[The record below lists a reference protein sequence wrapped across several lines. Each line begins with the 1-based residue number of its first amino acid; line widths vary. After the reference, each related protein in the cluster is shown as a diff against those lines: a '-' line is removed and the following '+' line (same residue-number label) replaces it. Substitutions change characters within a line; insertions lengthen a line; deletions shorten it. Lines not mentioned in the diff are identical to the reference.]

1 MFWTG
6 PLSLLSRA
14 VRNDALSWRWHTVR
28 FGSAAFLLILLI
40 QAQVVTLGRGTS
52 GRMFFEFLAILNFW
66 LMTLIGLG
74 FFPTAITEEKEEGT
88 LPLLILSGMPGV
100 SIVLAK
106 AGGRLWSILLIFLA
120 QLPFS
125 FLALMLGGLTAMQ
138 VLTVWFSLACYL
150 VALAGIGV
158 LWSVLCREG
167 YRAARGML
175 VSIIFL
181 NWIAPITAAFAAWL
195 LQVGALAPRGA
206 GMSVARRLQE
216 FGRTISVPDR
226 IRQLLASEAN
236 VRFLQPQSLLHL
248 AIGAASFLLAIAVFR
263 RATEYA
269 HEPITRP
276 LGLARARS
284 DRPARRPWGEPL
296 AWKEFQFLTS
306 GLLGFAAQSVLLAA
320 ILGGIFYFD
329 GAIRRYLQVDAPQF
343 AVTGLA
349 ALFLVELVYVASRTL
364 AWECRAGTL
373 PTLTM
378 LPRSLVGIVV
388 AKLAGGVFGALPP
401 LIALGIVGTLTDTGL
416 LLPSTGYW
424 ERLAILTTVVCLL
437 HLTTL
442 YSLFYPWAAIP
453 MALGTL
459 LMLGVLVLPFA
470 GAASYAM
477 VGANFEGFVS
487 IVIVYLTL
495 IATLGMQVGIL
506 FKIRQIASS

>member
-14 VRNDALSWRWHTVR
+14 VRSDALSWRWHVVR
-28 FGSAAFLLILLI
+28 FASAAFLLILLV
-40 QAQVVTLGRGTS
+40 QAHVVTMGRGTS
-52 GRMFFEFLAILNFW
+52 GRMFFEFLALLNFW

-88 LPLLILSGMPGV
+88 LPLLILSGMPGI

-125 FLALMLGGLTAMQ
+125 FLALMLGGLTAVQ
-138 VLTVWFSLACYL
+138 ILAVWFSLGCYL
-150 VALAGIGV
+150 FALAGIGV
-158 LWSVLCREG
+158 AWSVLCREG

-175 VSIIFL
+175 VAIILL
-181 NWIAPITAAFAAWL
+181 NWIAPIAASAASWL
-195 LQVGALAPRGA
+195 QQVKLLSARGPGLIALERIE
-206 GMSVARRLQE
+206 S
-216 FGRTISVPDR
+216 FGRAISVPDR
-226 IRQLLASEAN
+226 VRRLLASEAN
-236 VRFLQPQSLLHL
+236 VRFFHVQTMVHL
-248 AIGAASFLLAIAVFR
+248 ALGLATFLLAIAIFR
-263 RATEYA
+263 RATEYS

-276 LGLARARS
+276 MGLARARA

-306 GLLGFAAQSVLLAA
+306 GLLGFAGQSLVLTV
-320 ILGGIFYFD
+320 ILGLVFSFD
-329 GAIRRYLQVDAPQF
+329 GTVRKYLQVDAAQF

-349 ALFLVELVYVASRTL
+349 ALFLMELVYVASRTL

-378 LPRSLVGIVV
+378 LPRSLVGIIV

-401 LIALGIVGTLTDTGL
+401 LIALGVVGSLTDTGL
-416 LLPSTGYW
+416 LLPSMNLW
-424 ERLAILTTVVCLL
+424 ERLAILTTVVSLL

-442 YSLFYPWAAIP
+442 YSLFYPWAAVP
-453 MALGTL
+453 LSLGTL
-459 LMLGVLVLPFA
+459 LIVGALTIPFA
-470 GAASYAM
+470 GAASYAI
-477 VGANFEGFVS
+477 VGAGSEGFRS
-487 IVIVYLTL
+487 IVIVYLTV
-495 IATLGMQVGIL
+495 IATLGMQVSIVL
-506 FKIRQIASS
+506 KIRQLAGS

>member
-14 VRNDALSWRWHTVR
+14 IRSDALSWRWHAVR
-28 FGSAAFLLILLI
+28 FASAAFLLILLI

-52 GRMFFEFLAILNFW
+52 GRMFFEFLALLNFW

-125 FLALMLGGLTAMQ
+125 FLALMLGGLTALQ
-138 VLTVWFSLACYL
+138 VLAVWFSLASYL
-150 VALAGIGV
+150 FALAGIGV

-175 VSIIFL
+175 ASIILF
-181 NWIAPITAAFAAWL
+181 NWIAPITAALVAWL
-195 LQVGALAPRGA
+195 LQIKAIAPQG
-206 GMSVARRLQE
+206 SWISLARRAE
-216 FGRTISVPDR
+216 AFGRMISVPDR
-226 IRQLLASEAN
+226 IRLTLASEAN
-236 VRFLQPQSLLHL
+236 IRFLQPQSLLHM
-248 AIGAASFLLAIAVFR
+248 AIGAGSFLLAIAVFR

-276 LGLARARS
+276 LGLARARA

-306 GLLGFAAQSVLLAA
+306 GLLGFAGQSVVIAA
-320 ILGGIFYFD
+320 VLGGIFYFN
-329 GAIRRYLQVDAPQF
+329 GPLRRYLHVDAPQF

-349 ALFLVELVYVASRTL
+349 ALFLIELVYVASRTL

-378 LPRSLVGIVV
+378 LPRSLVGIVT

-401 LIALGIVGTLTDTGL
+401 LIALGVVGALTDTGL
-416 LLPSTGYW
+416 LIPSAGFW
-424 ERLAILTTVVCLL
+424 ERLAVLTTLVCLL

-453 MALGTL
+453 LALATL
-459 LMLGVLVLPFA
+459 LLVGALTIPFA

-477 VGANFEGFVS
+477 VGADFEGFVS
-487 IVIVYLTL
+487 IVIVYLTV
-495 IATLGMQVGIL
+495 IATLGMQVAIL
-506 FKIRQIASS
+506 LKIRQIASS